1 MEHFK
6 AYCLNVIAFLFLQIG
21 IAQTNDTH
29 IVKAPTK
36 ELKMMLF
43 SQGKPVLEGTVV
55 AVGTKLINHGMF
67 VVYAPD
73 GFILQTIQYNM
84 GKIIKITTFSEEDKI

>member
-1 MEHFK
+1 MEQLKIYF
-6 AYCLNVIAFLFLQIG
+6 LNAVAFLFLQIG

-84 GKIIKITTFSEEDKI
+84 GKIIKITNFEREEKI